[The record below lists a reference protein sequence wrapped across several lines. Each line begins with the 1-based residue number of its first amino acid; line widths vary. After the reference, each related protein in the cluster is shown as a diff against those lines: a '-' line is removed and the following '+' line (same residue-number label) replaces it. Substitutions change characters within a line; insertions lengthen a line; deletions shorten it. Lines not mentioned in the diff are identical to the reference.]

1 MPARLQKNPLAP
13 RAHWLASAKRSLE
26 TEQQGMTALIDAL
39 SGPLGEAVADAVE
52 LIVAA
57 RGRVILSGMGKSG
70 HISRKIAAT
79 LASTGT
85 PAMFVHP
92 AEASHGDLGMI
103 TTHDVVIMLSNSG
116 ESAELRDILAYTRR
130 FAVPLIAITTRAD
143 STLAREADIVLQI
156 PNAREACPIGLAPT
170 TSTMLQLALGDA
182 LAIALLEDRGF
193 TAKDFREFHPGGKLG
208 AQLKHVGDVMHG
220 RDELPLAQ
228 ADLRMGDA
236 LLVMTAR
243 SFGCLG
249 VTDPNG
255 SLIGIVTDGDLR
267 RHMSKDLIDLRVSDV
282 MTHHPKTIDAEALT
296 GEALELLNSAKI
308 TSVFVVDAD
317 NRPVGLLHIHDLL
330 RVGVT

>member
-26 TEQQGMTALIDAL
+26 TEQQGMMALIEAL
-39 SGPLGEAVADAVE
+39 SGSLGEAVADAVE

-70 HISRKIAAT
+70 HIGRKIAAT

-103 TTHDVVIMLSNSG
+103 TTHDVVIMMSNSG
-116 ESAELRDILAYTRR
+116 ESAELRDMLAYTRR
-130 FAVPLIAITTRAD
+130 FAVPLIAMTTRAD
-143 STLAREADIVLQI
+143 STLAQEADVVLLL

-182 LAIALLEDRGF
+182 LAIALLEDKGF
-193 TAKDFREFHPGGKLG
+193 TAKDFREFHPGGMLG

-220 RDELPLAQ
+220 REELPLAK
-228 ADLRMGDA
+228 AELRMGDA
-236 LLVMTAR
+236 LLIMTAR

-249 VTDPNG
+249 VTDANG
-255 SLIGIVTDGDLR
+255 SLMGIVTDGDLR
-267 RHMSKDLIDLRVSDV
+267 RHMSKDLIDLRVEDV

-308 TSVFVVDAD
+308 TSVFVVDAG
-317 NRPVGLLHIHDLL
+317 NRPVGLVHIHDLL